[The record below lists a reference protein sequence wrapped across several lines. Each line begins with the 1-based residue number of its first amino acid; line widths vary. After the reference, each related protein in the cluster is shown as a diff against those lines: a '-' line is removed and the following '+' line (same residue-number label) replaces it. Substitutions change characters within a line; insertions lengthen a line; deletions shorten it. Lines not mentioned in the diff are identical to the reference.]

1 MSSDQITYIF
11 WGILTTVNYTLV
23 GVFFGFF
30 ISLPI
35 SLMHISKYK
44 VLQFLAKSYMSVI
57 RRVPVFLQLIFW
69 YFALPQ
75 MSALKLSTFFAC
87 SITFAINSSAYLA
100 EVLKSSITSIEIGQ
114 IEAAKVLGITK
125 RDTFFDIV
133 LPQIVSNLI
142 PGIVNEILSLV
153 KETAIIGFIGITD
166 ITRRAQLVSIETYD
180 FLGPIVVA
188 AAGYYCLTLTISGI
202 YAIITRRKDIINNAQ
217 PSIPGSEEG
226 K

>member
-11 WGILTTVNYTLV
+11 WGMLTTVNYTLV
-23 GVFFGFF
+23 AVFFGFF

-44 VLQFLAKSYMSVI
+44 VLQLLAKVYMSVI
-57 RRVPVFLQLIFW
+57 KRVPVFLQLTFW

-75 MSALKLSTFFAC
+75 ITTLKLSTSVAC

-100 EVLKSSITSIEIGQ
+100 DIVKSSIISIEIGQ
-114 IEAAKVLGITK
+114 IDAAKVLGITK
-125 RDTFFDIV
+125 RDTFFDIF
-133 LPQIVSNLI
+133 LPQIVSNVI
-142 PGIVNEILSLV
+142 PGIVNEISSLV

-188 AAGYYCLTLTISGI
+188 ATGYYCLTMSISGI

-217 PSIPGSEEG
+217 PPIPGSEEG